1 MAAGEASGDICSL
14 LGLELICVV
23 PAGFPA
29 GKPWSWLEGWME
41 WMVLITS
48 GKPAGVAL
56 ALLSLA
62 LAEGGLA
69 HTSIRLRGQQRRLTF
84 MIYDLPPWR
93 GEGEGEVKHGQ
104 AWSTLV
110 SGPGWSR
117 LARCSTVHSAM

>member
-48 GKPAGVAL
+48 GKRGSGAG
-56 ALLSLA
+56 SR
-62 LAEGGLA
+62 GGK
-69 HTSIRLRGQQRRLTF
+69 G
-84 MIYDLPPWR
+84 R
-93 GEGEGEVKHGQ
+93 GEGKEERVPKGQ
-104 AWSTLV
+104 KEAAGRAGV
-110 SGPGWSR
+110 
-117 LARCSTVHSAM
+117 

>member
-48 GKPAGVAL
+48 GKQQAW
-56 ALLSLA
+56 
-62 LAEGGLA
+62 
-69 HTSIRLRGQQRRLTF
+69 HWQRR
-84 MIYDLPPWR
+84 
-93 GEGEGEVKHGQ
+93 GGG
-104 AWSTLV
+104 A
-110 SGPGWSR
+110 
-117 LARCSTVHSAM
+117 